1 MEGESMTWIEI
12 TLFGL
17 IVTYIIYLNRQ
28 LTLLKR
34 DKTIGM
40 IVLNNLEGLLNAK
53 NKE

>member
-17 IVTYIIYLNRQ
+17 IITYIIYLNRQ
-28 LTLLKR
+28 LTILKR

-40 IVLNNLEGLLNAK
+40 IVLNNLEDLINVQ
-53 NKE
+53 NKR

>member
-12 TLFGL
+12 TLFAL
-17 IVTYIIYLNRQ
+17 IITYIIYLNRQ
-28 LTLLKR
+28 LTILKR

-40 IVLNNLEGLLNAK
+40 IVLNNLEGLLNAE